1 MPHSRTWPATFLAS
15 GQSSGVPTALH
26 RKASVSTRTQ
36 SAANGMRCN
45 APRTQDA
52 GACLQETHCIVL
64 PLIACNCSSRQSAQ
78 RLYRAVVP
86 CATASLV
93 ACVRDAQS
101 QSISGWTSIGSV
113 LLFCPL
119 NNSARRLIEARS
131 DAGEVTCSR
140 PELVPPHGVV
150 HALVAVGNRVDEGG
164 RGGVLISEM
173 FEGCSAVFHAASVVL
188 RRRYEGSDETMSKW
202 KEPARKDCRRM
213 GVGERIELQWSC
225 ASVVR
230 LAPITKP

>member
-1 MPHSRTWPATFLAS
+1 MRGSIWPIIAIRGRKISACTDNPTTAAILSSSPLAWDAHTSMPHSRTWPATFLAS

-45 APRTQDA
+45 TPRTQDA

-78 RLYRAVVP
+78 SLYRAVVP

-101 QSISGWTSIGSV
+101 QSISGWMSIGSV
-113 LLFCPL
+113 LLFLP
-119 NNSARRLIEARS
+119 SEQF
-131 DAGEVTCSR
+131 CSQ
-140 PELVPPHGVV
+140 
-150 HALVAVGNRVDEGG
+150 AD
-164 RGGVLISEM
+164 RGP
-173 FEGCSAVFHAASVVL
+173 L
-188 RRRYEGSDETMSKW
+188 RRR
-202 KEPARKDCRRM
+202 
-213 GVGERIELQWSC
+213 
-225 ASVVR
+225 
-230 LAPITKP
+230 